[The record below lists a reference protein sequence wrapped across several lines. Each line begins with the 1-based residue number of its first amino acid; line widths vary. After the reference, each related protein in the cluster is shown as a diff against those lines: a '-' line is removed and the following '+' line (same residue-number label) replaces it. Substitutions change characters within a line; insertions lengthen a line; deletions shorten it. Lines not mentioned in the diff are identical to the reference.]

1 MTTLTDAEHEV
12 IARLEQAGII
22 NDIRRNLGL
31 DVNDDNIPDEDK
43 YWMTY
48 PEWVKDIMNKMDE
61 GHV

>member
-31 DVNDDNIPDEDK
+31 NINDDTPDEEWIKVDK
-43 YWMTY
+43 RIANMSSR
-48 PEWVKDIMNKMDE
+48 
-61 GHV
+61 GAF